1 MDKNSFTNNLYI
13 VIITAWNKDVQ
24 YTKVDIMK
32 GGINDNLKRIKDV
45 NLERIAKEEK
55 EKTKGGK

>member
-1 MDKNSFTNNLYI
+1 
-13 VIITAWNKDVQ
+13 
-24 YTKVDIMK
+24 MK

>member
-1 MDKNSFTNNLYI
+1 ME
-13 VIITAWNKDVQ
+13 
-24 YTKVDIMK
+24 

-55 EKTKGGK
+55 EKNKRRKIRK